1 MKRQESMDIKKVSKE
16 NSERLKELKNQ
27 GERKNREKVNKIKS
41 SVLTSK
47 RKVEFFW
54 EQRKRFY
61 TEQHAME
68 TMVNEQ
74 TKAYLEKELEQLE
87 KVEMDMLERLEKT
100 QDIQNKLHDKFEE
113 CFMMSAS
120 EIGDKLQKKE
130 PKRKVKEVIKEE
142 KEEKEKNEN

>member
-74 TKAYLEKELEQLE
+74 TKALTRSAEAIPETVVLVEKYKPILL
-87 KVEMDMLERLEKT
+87 
-100 QDIQNKLHDKFEE
+100 
-113 CFMMSAS
+113 
-120 EIGDKLQKKE
+120 
-130 PKRKVKEVIKEE
+130 KRKPLK
-142 KEEKEKNEN
+142 